1 MLERWLAAKLQHL
14 IGEYITDSVGGKPF
28 AGRVF
33 IGFPPPRGDNN
44 KLMLPSIALTD
55 ISTVLDSSGRR
66 YVSRTVDGVAK
77 TITTDYER
85 WSTEL
90 RLQVDLITSRR
101 NELVGTATW
110 AGYGRQLLDL
120 FALKLGW
127 MKDEQNRI
135 FRCRVLSPPRLMPEP
150 TEDYE
155 RQMMEVQVDYGV
167 FETIETPQ
175 IGTEGIVTTGEV
187 E

>member
-14 IGEYITDSVGGKPF
+14 IGEYITDTAGGKPF
-28 AGRVF
+28 SGKVF
-33 IGFPPPRGDNN
+33 IGFPPPRGSN
-44 KLMLPSIALTD
+44 KLVLPAIALTS

-66 YVSRTVDGVAK
+66 YVSRRADGVAK
-77 TITTDYER
+77 TITTDYQR
-85 WSTEL
+85 WDTEL
-90 RLQVDLITSRR
+90 RLQIDLIASRR

-120 FALKLGW
+120 FALRLMW
-127 MKDEQNRI
+127 MQDEQGRV

-155 RQMMEVQVDYGV
+155 RQIMEIQIDYGV
-167 FETIETPQ
+167 FEQVETPQ

-187 E
+187 K